1 MRYAIAIHSAPYGGN
16 GSHAGLNFARALLAA
31 GHEIGRVFFYHEG
44 VYNALSSAVAP
55 QGEGDSVAAWSAFH
69 AETGVELAVC
79 IASGIKRGVLSE
91 EERDRYDQT
100 AATLAPGFE
109 LVGLGQLVDA
119 ILTSDRY
126 IEFP

>member
-16 GSHAGLNFARALLAA
+16 GSRAGLSFARAALAA
-31 GHEIGRVFFYHEG
+31 GHEISRVFFYHDG

-55 QGEGDSVAAWSAFH
+55 QGEADSGGAWSVFH
-69 AETGVELAVC
+69 TETGVELAVC

-91 EERDRYDQT
+91 EERNRYDQT

-109 LVGLGQLVDA
+109 LVGLGQLMDA

>member
-1 MRYAIAIHSAPYGGN
+1 MRYTIAIHSAPYGGY
-16 GSHAGLNFARALLAA
+16 GGRTGLNFARAALAA
-31 GHEIGRVFFYHEG
+31 GHEISRVFFYHEG
-44 VYNALSSAVAP
+44 VYHALSSAVAP
-55 QGEGDSVAAWSAFH
+55 QGEADATAAWSTFH

-91 EERDRYDQT
+91 EERDRYDRT